1 MANTL
6 LVRKAK
12 TLLET
17 IGDVEAATRSDTLG
31 DVEVK
36 TVLKTLAKNLEEGMV
51 KKINGTLGNTSIDTL
66 A

>member
-17 IGDVEAATRSDTLG
+17 IGDVEAGTRGDTLR
-31 DVEVK
+31 DVEVEA
-36 TVLKTLAKNLEEGMV
+36 VLKTLAKNLAKRKV
-51 KKINGTLGNTSIDTL
+51 KTINDTLGHTSIDTL

>member
-31 DVEVK
+31 DVEVE
-36 TVLKTLAKNLEEGMV
+36 TVLKTLAKNLGEGMV
-51 KKINGTLGNTSIDTL
+51 KINGTLRNTSIDTL